1 MTMTNQELK
10 KLLDKYLSNQCSKA
24 ETDKLFDQLQQQ
36 GSDKELLENIQQ
48 EFLND
53 DFRQRYT
60 MPPASADRIRE
71 RLKAHA
77 EEIAAVPL
85 YPSRKWRLAG
95 IAAAVVLVMFSIN
108 FYRNVSKEK
117 DTLSAASIGGLKN
130 DVKPGDSKA
139 VLTLADGRTIVL
151 DNVKSGI
158 LASQGQ
164 TAISKTADGQIVYD
178 ASAKPLEN
186 ASAPLTYNTITTPR
200 GGQYMVVLPDG
211 TKVWLNAASSL
222 RFPTAFTGKERRVE
236 LSGEAYFEVAKS
248 GIPFLVN
255 SAGQQIEVLGTHF
268 NVMAYE
274 DEASVK
280 TTLLEGSVK
289 VSNLKSHISHLLRPG
304 QQSSLS
310 RDGSLKVTEV
320 NTEEAAAWKNGYFI
334 FANEN
339 IQSSMKKIARWYDV
353 EIEYQGNVKNKAL
366 WGTISRFENISE
378 VLKMIELTGVIHLK
392 LEERRVIV
400 MP

>member
-1 MTMTNQELK
+1 
-10 KLLDKYLSNQCSKA
+10 
-24 ETDKLFDQLQQQ
+24 
-36 GSDKELLENIQQ
+36 
-48 EFLND
+48 D
-53 DFRQRYT
+53 D
-60 MPPASADRIRE
+60 
-71 RLKAHA
+71 
-77 EEIAAVPL
+77 
-85 YPSRKWRLAG
+85 
-95 IAAAVVLVMFSIN
+95 
-108 FYRNVSKEK
+108 
-117 DTLSAASIGGLKN
+117 
-130 DVKPGDSKA
+130 
-139 VLTLADGRTIVL
+139 
-151 DNVKSGI
+151 
-158 LASQGQ
+158 
-164 TAISKTADGQIVYD
+164 QIVYD

-274 DEASVK
+274 DEASIK

-289 VSNLKSHISHLLRPG
+289 VSNMKSQISHLLRPG

-339 IQSSMKKIARWYDV
+339 IQSSMKK
-353 EIEYQGNVKNKAL
+353 
-366 WGTISRFENISE
+366 
-378 VLKMIELTGVIHLK
+378 
-392 LEERRVIV
+392 
-400 MP
+400 

>member
-77 EEIAAVPL
+77 EETAAVPL

-130 DVKPGDSKA
+130 DVKPGD
-139 VLTLADGRTIVL
+139 I
-151 DNVKSGI
+151 
-158 LASQGQ
+158 
-164 TAISKTADGQIVYD
+164 
-178 ASAKPLEN
+178 
-186 ASAPLTYNTITTPR
+186 
-200 GGQYMVVLPDG
+200 
-211 TKVWLNAASSL
+211 
-222 RFPTAFTGKERRVE
+222 
-236 LSGEAYFEVAKS
+236 
-248 GIPFLVN
+248 
-255 SAGQQIEVLGTHF
+255 
-268 NVMAYE
+268 
-274 DEASVK
+274 
-280 TTLLEGSVK
+280 
-289 VSNLKSHISHLLRPG
+289 
-304 QQSSLS
+304 
-310 RDGSLKVTEV
+310 
-320 NTEEAAAWKNGYFI
+320 
-334 FANEN
+334 
-339 IQSSMKKIARWYDV
+339 
-353 EIEYQGNVKNKAL
+353 
-366 WGTISRFENISE
+366 
-378 VLKMIELTGVIHLK
+378 
-392 LEERRVIV
+392 
-400 MP
+400 